1 MDERLMKRY
10 AYTYYNVS
18 QINVRGNQKWT
29 IQRNWR
35 QQRVYKAKKN
45 TTQYVLDST
54 VRKQTH
60 IT

>member
-10 AYTYYNVS
+10 AYTYFNES

-45 TTQYVLDST
+45 TTQYVLDTS